1 MTILYTPE
9 ARHDLISIR
18 QYILENFFDD
28 LAAKRLTKKIVE
40 RIALLEANP
49 EMGVSLQKRV
59 NRETDLQL
67 LLIDKHIAFY
77 RVLEDE
83 IQIIRILDTRMDYM
97 KEIF

>member
-18 QYILENFFDD
+18 QYILENYFDD

-77 RVLEDE
+77 RVSEDE